1 MKNTTC
7 NYGIETMLDTL
18 IDIEYNALMLVEQSN
33 GMTAK
38 QLNKVTKRMKKK
50 MRKAEKKSKATRKS
64 IDNFYNQ
71 VAKVWG

>member
-1 MKNTTC
+1 MKNVMY
-7 NYGIETMLDTL
+7 NGIETMLDTL
-18 IDIEYNALMLVEQSN
+18 IEMEYNALMLVENANNLS
-33 GMTAK
+33 AK
-38 QLNKVTKRMKKK
+38 QLDKVTKKMKKT